1 MVFFMYFHKQLILPL
16 VAKRDG
22 RACGFGPARDEG
34 HGATAAT
41 PPAPPPAPPPP
52 PPDAEF
58 ALLFLSDRLL

>member
-41 PPAPPPAPPPP
+41 PPAPPPPS
-52 PPDAEF
+52 PDVEF